1 MTSAQRMKVPALASL
16 PTLAESGLPG
26 FNFSVWH
33 GLYAPRGTPP
43 AVIEKLNA
51 ALRTA
56 LKDPELIKRQ
66 EALGLTVVTDGRLA
80 PAEHKKFFESE
91 SQSLDEDHQGRR
103 HPARVISIESAARGA
118 NASHAARSPGAQNGK
133 TRLAFHQAVFDSIE
147 SRDGHEE
154 GWSSAFELL
163 AEFLAHVPS

>member
-1 MTSAQRMKVPALASL
+1 MPALASL

-43 AVIEKLNA
+43 EVVEKINA

-66 EALGLTVVTDGRLA
+66 EALGITVVTDGRLA
-80 PAEHKKFFESE
+80 PAEHRKFFESE
-91 SQSLDEDHQGRR
+91 VNRWT
-103 HPARVISIESAARGA
+103 
-118 NASHAARSPGAQNGK
+118 K
-133 TRLAFHQAVFDSIE
+133 TIKDAGVQPE
-147 SRDGHEE
+147 
-154 GWSSAFELL
+154 
-163 AEFLAHVPS
+163 